1 MKKDPA
7 LTKEQLTNRLAGMEA
22 EVNRLQN
29 EIVRLDGEKYE
40 IERRAKAEGYQ
51 EAIREVMNMMR
62 EIIAR
67 AIIVQTE
74 KQKVYPVHKWE
85 DIVK

>member
-1 MKKDPA
+1 MKKDPV
-7 LTKEQLTNRLAGMEA
+7 LTKEQLTSRLAGMEA

-51 EAIREVMNMMR
+51 EAIREVMHLMR
-62 EIIAR
+62 EMGAR
-67 AIIVQTE
+67 VLLPTE
-74 KQKVYPVHKWE
+74 KTQK
-85 DIVK
+85 